1 MKLLIIEDEYD
12 LAYGIKKGLELQEY
26 VVDVALDG
34 SIAIDMLISNQY
46 DLVILDLNLPYVDGI
61 KLLDMIREKDQFQ
74 KVLILSAN
82 TDVETKVEGLYKGAN
97 DYLEKPFYFKE
108 LSARIHALLRREF
121 LTKESILMC
130 KELTVDTKNKRI
142 SIADSRIEFSSTQYR
157 IIEYLIKNKNR
168 YVTTEELMEHVYDS
182 EKDLFSN
189 SIKVHINA
197 IRKKMSQYTNS
208 DLIRS
213 TRGLGYIIEDTEK

>member
-121 LTKESILMC
+121 LTIEGILMC

>member
-121 LTKESILMC
+121 LIKESILMC

>member
-12 LAYGIKKGLELQEY
+12 LAFGMKKGLELQKY

-34 SIAIDMLISNQY
+34 SMAIDMLESNQY
-46 DLVILDLNLPYVDGI
+46 DLVILDLNLPYIDGMEI
-61 KLLDMIREKDQFQ
+61 LDIIRKNDQFQ

-82 TDVETKVEGLYKGAN
+82 TDVEVKVEGLYKGAN

-108 LSARIHALLRREF
+108 LSARVHALLRREF
-121 LTKESILMC
+121 MIKETVYRC
-130 KELTVDTKNKRI
+130 QELSVDTKNKW
-142 SIADSRIEFSSTQYR
+142 IAVADNKVEFSSTQYR
-157 IIEYLIKNKNR
+157 ILEYLTRNKNR
-168 YVTTEELMEHVYDS
+168 HVTTEELMEHIYDS

-197 IRKKMSQYTNS
+197 IRKKLNQYTNS
-208 DLIRS
+208 DLIRN
-213 TRGLGYIIEDTEK
+213 TRGLGYIIKDDIK